1 MIGDAMRG
9 RNPARFL
16 APIALAATIAGTYL
30 IVNSRLSA
38 RPAVAHHAP
47 VRRDGP
53 RGKFARTRFY
63 TVRSNDN
70 LSSVSVKTGVS
81 VPMLETLNPSV
92 DPNALQT
99 GQRLRLKR

>member
-1 MIGDAMRG
+1 MIGGAMRG
-9 RNPARFL
+9 RNPACLL

-30 IVNSRLSA
+30 IVNSRLSG

-53 RGKFARTRFY
+53 RGKFAETRFY
-63 TVRSNDN
+63 TVAPGDN
-70 LSSVSVKTGVS
+70 LSRISVTTGVP
-81 VPMLETLNPSV
+81 VPMLEALNGSV
-92 DPNALQT
+92 DPNALQA